1 MSNNQGFRIEP
12 IVFIEAATLIPG
24 VRSEY
29 LVESDRVK
37 FHFWPSPEFP
47 QGFDSSVEQ
56 ALRNF
61 SKASFTI
68 EYVPEV
74 DSWYLCIK
82 DLPFQLNAFFVEGI
96 LKKIALSVEKHGQ
109 G

>member
-12 IVFIEAATLIPG
+12 IVFTEASTPIPN
-24 VRSEY
+24 VKAEY

-47 QGFDSSVEQ
+47 RDFGSAIEQ
-56 ALRNF
+56 SLRNF
-61 SKASFTI
+61 SKAAFTV

-74 DSWYLCIK
+74 DSWYLCLK

-96 LKKIALSVEKHGQ
+96 LKKIALSVEKHG
-109 G
+109 